1 MRNSGKLLFI
11 VMFLF
16 SATVVF
22 AAEGAHGGGGGI
34 MTPRIGLMFWT
45 IVTFLTVLII
55 LRAFAWKPLMQSLEK
70 RENAIREAIE
80 SAQRAKQEAEAL
92 LKQYQE
98 KVASAQAEVKNL
110 IQEGQKAAQA
120 QKEAMIKEA
129 TEECQRIRERS
140 ENELKLAKEKAV
152 QEIFQVAADL
162 SIAISTKLIQK
173 SLDQNEQNRIIR
185 DTVQQ
190 FKNTSLR
197 N

>member
-16 SATVVF
+16 STTSLF

-34 MTPRIGLMFWT
+34 MSPKPGLMFWT
-45 IVTFLTVLII
+45 LVTFVTVLII

-70 RENAIREAIE
+70 RENTIREAIE
-80 SAQRAKQEAEAL
+80 SAQRAKQEAETL